1 MFKLSVIFILVF
13 GSAIAFAPIDV
24 ERNADALCIRGDSKP
39 GYCVLLRQCS
49 FIKNILSEIRPG
61 IPPTPT
67 NKLYIQKSKCG
78 SRPKNTRHVC
88 CEENEKI
95 DQAIHDLSTEDCG
108 RFETDKIIGGKE
120 IQLMSRPWMALLNFR
135 NTDGKNAFTCGG
147 TLINKR
153 YVLTAAHCFTNQKL
167 LYVRLGEHNISQQID
182 CKGNRCAPSV
192 EDMGIERIFVH
203 EKYSH
208 ETGHNDIA
216 LVKLSKDVEFRESI
230 MPICLPT
237 SEILQN
243 KVKTTQ
249 RFRVTGWGKTEN
261 TDFSDVPMETGVN
274 RVDHSICQNSY
285 HREISSTQI
294 CTGSV
299 GKDSC
304 NGDSG
309 GPLSYVAYLNDYQ
322 RFVQYGVVSFG
333 SQTCGDGHP
342 GVYTNVGSYIRWI
355 AYKIAT
361 K

>member
-1 MFKLSVIFILVF
+1 MLKEMRTNYALEAIQKRDTVYSEHNVRSFKILFRKYVLEF
-13 GSAIAFAPIDV
+13 HPH
-24 ERNADALCIRGDSKP
+24 AL
-39 GYCVLLRQCS
+39 
-49 FIKNILSEIRPG
+49 
-61 IPPTPT
+61 T
-67 NKLYIQKSKCG
+67 NIQKSKCG
-78 SRPKNTRHVC
+78 SRPNDKGYVC

-95 DQAIHDLSTEDCG
+95 DQAIHDLSIEDCG
-108 RFETDKIIGGKE
+108 TFESHEINGGKQIE
-120 IQLMSRPWMALLNFR
+120 LMSRPWMALLNFR
-135 NTDGKNAFTCGG
+135 NKDGKNAFTCVG

-153 YVLTAAHCFTNQKL
+153 YVLTAAHCFTNQEL

-182 CKGNRCAPSV
+182 CKGNFCAPPV
-192 EDMGIERIFVH
+192 EDIGIERIFVH

-208 ETGHNDIA
+208 ETHHNDIA

-230 MPICLPT
+230 IPICLPT

-243 KVKTTQ
+243 KVKITQ
-249 RFRVTGWGKTEN
+249 RFRVTGWGKTET

-274 RVDHSICQNSY
+274 RVDHSICQKSY
-285 HREISSTQI
+285 NIEISSTQI
-294 CTGSV
+294 CSGSV